1 MFYRMESRFHP
12 SPDFSG
18 VTNDIDLKRGTLI
31 PQHKVSPKTHTKKC
45 ADVIK
50 LHSCTANFGIFS
62 NMFFD
67 VAMILSDCVLTV
79 LYQCREIRVEKT
91 LGYHCIANT

>member
-1 MFYRMESRFHP
+1 MFYRMESRFRP
-12 SPDFSG
+12 SLDFSG

-31 PQHKVSPKTHTKKC
+31 PQHKVSPKNC

-50 LHSCTANFGIFS
+50 LHRCTANFGIFS

-67 VAMILSDCVLTV
+67 IAMILSDCVLTV
-79 LYQCREIRVEKT
+79 LYQCREIRVKKT
-91 LGYHCIANT
+91 LEYHCIANT